1 MSLEKRIAEDLKT
14 AMKAKDDAGKR
25 GLRAIKQAIL
35 LAKTDGSNK
44 DIDETAEIKML
55 QKLAKQRRESIE
67 IFEKEGRDELAQ
79 KEKEELEVI
88 ERYLPEQM
96 SEEDLEKELKAIIA
110 DTGASSMQ
118 DMGKVMGIAS
128 QKLAGRADGKTI
140 STKVRQL
147 LNS

>member
-1 MSLEKRIAEDLKT
+1 MSLEKRIAEDLKA
-14 AMKAKDDAGKR
+14 AMKAKDEAAKR
-25 GLRAIKQAIL
+25 GIRAIKQAIL
-35 LAKTDGSNK
+35 LAKTDGSGK
-44 DIDETAEIKML
+44 GIDGTTEIKML

-79 KEKEELEVI
+79 KEKEELEII

-96 SEEDLEKELKAIIA
+96 GEEELEKELKAII
-110 DTGASSMQ
+110 DEIGASSMQ

-140 STKVRQL
+140 SAKVRQI